1 MIRSL
6 PSITTTVS
14 SDREIGLY
22 QAWSPDACTSRA
34 LGRKFLHFSN
44 RAMFCRVSV
53 FTGPQGGDV
62 GKNEPEICAQGA
74 KTRKATSKARCRR
87 ARHTPHKLKDHPL
100 RPRLQNDPAAAR
112 H

>member
-22 QAWSPDACTSRA
+22 HAWSPDAWTSRA

-44 RAMFCRVSV
+44 NAMCCRVSV
-53 FTGPQGGDV
+53 FTGPQGEEWQ
-62 GKNEPEICAQGA
+62 NSAQ
-74 KTRKATSKARCRR
+74 R
-87 ARHTPHKLKDHPL
+87 
-100 RPRLQNDPAAAR
+100 
-112 H
+112 